1 MPTEGVAD
9 WMLWGWIAVVAGG
22 IVAAVVTRVLWPTGM
37 SGLHLRHVAGATLI
51 GVVGW
56 MALLWL
62 PSTLIQ
68 LTSPISRLPDAGGTS
83 PYGPYVLAAI
93 AVVVGSA
100 VAVIGIL
107 RRKRWGTVLGVG
119 MSAAYVGTSILG
131 AVGWLAVMGEATGDG
146 GILIV
151 YGAVYLLGAVAALVA
166 IALLVWP
173 SGGRDLALHSR
184 READAGIIDVD
195 SQAAR
200 DVEWPEWDTPSER
213 RT

>member
-1 MPTEGVAD
+1 
-9 WMLWGWIAVVAGG
+9 MLWGWIALVAGG
-22 IVAAVVTRVLWPTGM
+22 IVAAVVTRLLWPTGM
-37 SGLHLRHVAGATLI
+37 SELHLRHVAGATLI

-119 MSAAYVGTSILG
+119 MAAAYVGTSILG
-131 AVGWLAVMGEATGDG
+131 AVGWLAVMGQATGYG
-146 GILIV
+146 GILMV
-151 YGAVYLLGAVAALVA
+151 YGAVYLLGAVPALVA
-166 IALLVWP
+166 IALLLWP
-173 SGGRDLALHSR
+173 ARGRASTPAGD
-184 READAGIIDVD
+184 REAADGIIDAD
-195 SQAAR
+195 SEAAR
-200 DVEWPEWDTPSER
+200 GIDWPEWNAPAER
-213 RT
+213 T